1 MTIGGIKEVDREG
14 KKREDGNR
22 IVEGRRK
29 QEGRAG
35 RRKEGRGTRR
45 Q

>member
-1 MTIGGIKEVDREG
+1 MTIGGMNVVDREG

-22 IVEGRRK
+22 IVKGRKK
-29 QEGRAG
+29 QDGRAG

-45 Q
+45 K